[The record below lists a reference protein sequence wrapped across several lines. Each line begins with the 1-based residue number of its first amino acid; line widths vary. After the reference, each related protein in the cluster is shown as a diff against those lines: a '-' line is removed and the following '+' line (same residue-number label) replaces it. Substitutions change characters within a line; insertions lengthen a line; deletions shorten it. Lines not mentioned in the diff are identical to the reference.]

1 MKALNWCIFLI
12 ATRLKCTKFA
22 TDMLQQIR
30 IKTDPESIVMRR
42 AHSPRVLARVV
53 DRHRALKKKAY
64 FMLLLLLRLLLFLF

>member
-12 ATRLKCTKFA
+12 ATRLKCTKSA
-22 TDMLQQIR
+22 TQRDRDMLQQN
-30 IKTDPESIVMRR
+30 PESIVMRR

-53 DRHRALKKKAY
+53 DRHWALKKKAN